1 MEALKCIYEDKV
13 NHRFSLLMDSVGDI
27 RFCYWT
33 ELKKF
38 SVTQLTQNHSY
49 LMQFQDITQP
59 DNCFRGIRLSA
70 LQVDGPAVTA
80 NTAEFTGIKFTS
92 QSLAALFAS
101 SADKTLIFY
110 QCEFEEIHLS
120 GLHFEQD
127 LLFCQCTFLD
137 NFRLTSSTFSKSVW
151 FPHCTFYKHFSLKAS
166 QLAGSVHLESVCF
179 YGEGGLSLRG
189 VCCRNIYL
197 DLGVKGPADMVWLNE
212 VSVAGVLSI
221 GGDFR
226 SEIQLFN
233 RQDEV
238 SDSKMPVGHLCIGTE
253 CYQNE
258 KANLTRSSADI
269 RVFGYE
275 FETVA
280 IQNVELNALYLSDL
294 TAKNVTVLSSH
305 VQKDIELKNM
315 KVMQEVSLSE
325 VMVARNLK
333 LENCDIQSRLSLAN
347 SSVSQCTYLEDLKTA
362 KNEAIDLYRFISDRF
377 YTNVPELFVGKAK
390 FKFFSPREFA
400 GLVKHSSS
408 KSMEEQYSNLKH
420 WFHDTGKL
428 AYEDMAFFHMRDMSA
443 AGILTKFFLG
453 RVFGWGVRISNIAL
467 SSAIVIMLFAAL
479 YFLSANALSVKE
491 SFLLSIQSFSGAFFG
506 SWAASL
512 DSKNDLLFLVAL
524 QSYVGVFFITT
535 FVGAYIRKLLR

>member
-1 MEALKCIYEDKV
+1 
-13 NHRFSLLMDSVGDI
+13 
-27 RFCYWT
+27 
-33 ELKKF
+33 
-38 SVTQLTQNHSY
+38 
-49 LMQFQDITQP
+49 MQYQDIINP
-59 DNCFRGIRLSA
+59 EHCFRGILLSA
-70 LQVDGPAVTA
+70 LQFDGAEVTA
-80 NTAEFTGIKFTS
+80 DTVEFTGITFTS
-92 QSLAALFAS
+92 QTLAAAFAS
-101 SADKTLIFY
+101 SANKTLIFY
-110 QCEFEEIHLS
+110 QCEFEEIYLTD
-120 GLHFEQD
+120 LKFEQD

-137 NFRLTSSTFSKSVW
+137 NFRLMSSVFSKSIW

-166 QLAGSVHLESVCF
+166 QFTGSVHLESVSF

-189 VCCRNIYL
+189 VSCQNIYL
-197 DLGVKGPADMVWLNE
+197 DLGVKGPADMIWLNE

-226 SEIQLFN
+226 SEIQIFN

-238 SDSKMPVGHLCIGTE
+238 SGIKMPIGHLCIGSE

-275 FETVA
+275 FDTVTLR
-280 IQNVELNALYLSDL
+280 NVEMNSLYLSEL
-294 TAKNVTVLSSH
+294 IAKNVTVFSSH
-305 VQKDIELKNM
+305 VQKDIELKNL
-315 KVMQEVSLSE
+315 KVMQSVSLSE
-325 VMVARNLK
+325 VMVGRNLK
-333 LENCDIQSRLSLAN
+333 LENCDIQSRISLAN
-347 SSVSQCTYLEDLKTA
+347 SSVSQCTYLEDVQTA
-362 KNEAIDLYRFISDRF
+362 KAEAVDLYRFISTRF
-377 YTNVPELFVGKAK
+377 YTNVPDIFVGKAK
-390 FKFFSPREFA
+390 FNLFSPRKFA
-400 GLVKHSSS
+400 GLVQCSSN

-443 AGILTKFFLG
+443 AGILTKFVLG

-467 SSAIVIMLFAAL
+467 SSVMVILLFAAL
-479 YFLSANALSVKE
+479 YFLSPNALSVKE
-491 SFLLSIQSFSGAFFG
+491 SCLLSIQSFSGAFFG
-506 SWAASL
+506 SWATTL